1 MHTFRILS
9 SIAFLGFLIACKTPR
24 EGRDWYLYDTKSE
37 WRSTSIEF
45 VVVRDAGEG
54 KREVSSRDG
63 CLEIDSRIS
72 IGDNVELWRVYRCED
87 WRIDGM
93 GVRSYKQYFVTDPPG
108 QTYTGATDFARPEE
122 IPPKQREP
130 VGAQREE
137 LSLATYPLKIE
148 WQICAT
154 EDPGWIS
161 NPNDQRIALSGT
173 KNLTEQGMS
182 KYRMFVC
189 EQDLR
194 KLLAYPVDRFGL
206 RVRVSPF
213 DWKPGSKTALTRD
226 FYIRESITRT
236 LIEQTLASGVRKA
249 KDAPPPSP

>member
-1 MHTFRILS
+1 MRTLRILS
-9 SIAFLGFLIACKTPR
+9 SIAFVAFLVACKTPS

-37 WRSTSIEF
+37 LRSTSIEF
-45 VVVRDAGEG
+45 VVVRDGGEG

-63 CLEIDSRIS
+63 CLEIDSRLTV
-72 IGDNVELWRVYRCED
+72 GDNVELWRVYRCED

-93 GVRSYKQYFVTDPPG
+93 GVRTFKQYFVTDPPG
-108 QTYTGATDFARPEE
+108 QTYTGASDFARPEE

-137 LSLATYPLKIE
+137 LSLGTYPLKVE

-154 EDPGWIS
+154 EDSGWIS
-161 NPNDQRIALSGT
+161 NPSDRRIALSGA
-173 KNLTEQGMS
+173 KNLSEEGMS
-182 KYRMFVC
+182 NYKMIIC
-189 EQDLR
+189 EQDLS
-194 KLLAYPVDRFGL
+194 KLLGYPVDRFGV
-206 RVRVSPF
+206 RVRVSPSG
-213 DWKPGSKTALTRD
+213 WKAGSRTASTRD